1 MTPAL
6 QIDSLPVEPLGKPS
20 GLSLGRNR
28 GGTNGQIQPQSSVR
42 THIMSLLLI
51 AIAGW
56 APQPADSEREV
67 CIQEVYQE
75 GHWDGRIGETG
86 LGRQNLNCNAMAKRT
101 QLALWRTLEL
111 GTNLQSCPKLRQAD
125 GASIDTLPL
134 TCLGW
139 RLPWRRGWNF
149 RLGGSFQL
157 RMFPER
163 DKVESCQHL
172 ELLVNESLRAG
183 AGLSIDI
190 AKPGSPH
197 LLKHFGE
204 HSPSEWRSLWPI
216 SNGIL

>member
-1 MTPAL
+1 
-6 QIDSLPVEPLGKPS
+6 
-20 GLSLGRNR
+20 
-28 GGTNGQIQPQSSVR
+28 
-42 THIMSLLLI
+42 MSLLLI

-56 APQPADSEREV
+56 VPQPADSEREV

-75 GHWDGRIGETG
+75 GHWDRRVGETG

-101 QLALWRTLEL
+101 QPALWRTLEL

-139 RLPWRRGWNF
+139 RLPWPRGWNF
-149 RLGGSFQL
+149 RLGGYFQL

-183 AGLSIDI
+183 AGLSVDI
-190 AKPGSPH
+190 AEPGSPS
-197 LLKHFGE
+197 LVEALQWTLAEWMKEPVTDLKWNLVG
-204 HSPSEWRSLWPI
+204 SLWDCPFSPCTCRCATFSQGCAGVCL
-216 SNGIL
+216 SNE